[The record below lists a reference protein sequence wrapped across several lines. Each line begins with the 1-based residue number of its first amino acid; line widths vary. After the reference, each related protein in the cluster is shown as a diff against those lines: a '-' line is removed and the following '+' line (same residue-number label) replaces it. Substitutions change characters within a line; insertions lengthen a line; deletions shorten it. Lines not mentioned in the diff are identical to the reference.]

1 MVPVQPVRQEVLDLQ
16 VQLEAL
22 EHQERQEAQVEQ
34 EALARLVLQELQVVP
49 VHQVHRAGMVQV
61 GVVDILQYFDTG
73 KRMESAF
80 KQFKYAG
87 LAAVGVGGAEA
98 KAGGGNPA
106 NISAVDPNNY
116 AVRFMGFAAGIFQ
129 PTS

>member
-1 MVPVQPVRQEVLDLQ
+1 VVPVQPVRQEVLDLQ

-61 GVVDILQYFDTG
+61 GVVVT
-73 KRMESAF
+73 
-80 KQFKYAG
+80 
-87 LAAVGVGGAEA
+87 AA
-98 KAGGGNPA
+98 
-106 NISAVDPNNY
+106 
-116 AVRFMGFAAGIFQ
+116 RTIFQ
-129 PTS
+129 VMVVQQVAGER